1 LKKFISSLLVCSTL
15 FSCVAPNLY
24 CSAEDKVINKKI
36 LKVHISPKK
45 AASIKLN
52 INEDEFLKNKLLELS
67 KNKNF
72 TDQVIKNYTN
82 AHEAPIWLKIVKI
95 LCLPFNACWFLVKKT
110 CDYVIGKKATKFIEN
125 TLIPTAFAAT
135 TGLAIYNKIPSVHKF
150 IDYIISF
157 IKTSSN
163 ETE

>member
-1 LKKFISSLLVCSTL
+1 MKKFISLLVCSTL
-15 FSCVAPNLY
+15 FSCVEPNLY

-67 KNKNF
+67 KN
-72 TDQVIKNYTN
+72 KNYTN

>member
-1 LKKFISSLLVCSTL
+1 MKKFISLLVCSTL
-15 FSCVAPNLY
+15 FSCVEPNLY

-52 INEDEFLKNKLLELS
+52 INK
-67 KNKNF
+67 
-72 TDQVIKNYTN
+72 VIKNYTN